1 MKSLLKSMDIS
12 HALKATKL
20 SAFLLFFAVSLLSTF
35 ALFEHQSYK
44 FYQISR
50 KGYDNVDWTYFQLE
64 RTFDGIKMVMDSD
77 RLSNEEKINILNV
90 KWELFTASIETAK
103 GPSFSYLLEYIP
115 KKSTISTSE
124 LKDFKQS
131 FMFVADEV
139 DKINHM
145 LEADQGWSPAVLSYL
160 AENYKEYY
168 EAVENISLRA
178 NQRASAVSSD
188 KQADLDSLQ
197 SGATLAYFSQAII
210 IVFFTIWGV
219 WQIKEA
225 KKINKSLAD
234 VNIALEKSNSELADS
249 KEHIMASFKDRN
261 LFIAKSSHE
270 LRTPLNAILGFV
282 DLAMDSSEEGSVQK
296 EYLQHAHESAKHL
309 LTLTEDI
316 LQYSKVENI
325 AYSYEPLNLHEI
337 VEAAEAMAYSDMEK
351 SQLRLV
357 KNVSPN
363 ITVWADAVRLRQII
377 INLMTNAS
385 KYAGFG
391 KTLELNATTKDGVAI
406 ITFSDNG
413 SGVPEDFVPLLFTPF
428 TRGVTVDCG
437 IPGSGIGLSTSF
449 KIAQTMGGTLEYEKN
464 SQGGALFSL
473 HVPVLSFDS
482 VKSGNSVKE
491 NASTDANAKVSNIEV
506 SANLEGVIVLGV
518 IKNPDLHEKISSIF
532 VSTGAQYMLV
542 PDWEYVNDIYAND
555 GFCWVVTDFD
565 DDQINFNNLQ
575 HLVRV
580 KNESDFCNLSRIKK
594 GG

>member
-12 HALKATKL
+12 QSLKATKL

-44 FYQISR
+44 FYQLSR

-64 RTFDGIKMVMDSD
+64 RTFDGIKMIMDSD
-77 RLSNEEKINILNV
+77 RISKEEKIKILSV
-90 KWELFTASIETAK
+90 KWELFTASVETAK
-103 GPSFSYLLEYIP
+103 GPSFSYLLDYVP
-115 KKSTISTSE
+115 KKSTISPAE
-124 LKDFKQS
+124 LKDFKES
-131 FMFVADEV
+131 FLFVAKEV
-139 DKINHM
+139 DKINNM
-145 LEADQGWSPAVLSYL
+145 LESDQGWSPSVLSYL
-160 AENYKEYY
+160 NENYKEYY
-168 EAVENISLRA
+168 EAVETISLRA

-234 VNIALEKSNSELADS
+234 VNNALEKSNLELAES
-249 KEHIMASFKDRN
+249 KETIMASFKDRN

-282 DLAMDSSEEGSVQK
+282 DLAMDSSEEGSMQK
-296 EYLQHAHESAKHL
+296 EFLQHAHESAKHL
-309 LTLTEDI
+309 LTLVEDI

-325 AYSYEPLNLHEI
+325 AYSYEPLNLLEI
-337 VEAAEAMAYSDMEK
+337 VDAAEAMAYTDMEK
-351 SQLRLV
+351 SKLRLL
-357 KNVSPN
+357 KDVSTN

-377 INLMTNAS
+377 INLITNAS
-385 KYAGFG
+385 KYAGVG
-391 KTLELNATTKDGVAI
+391 KTLELAAKVKDGFAI

-428 TRGVTVDCG
+428 TRGVSVDCG

-449 KIAQTMGGTLEYEKN
+449 KIAQTMGGMLTYQKN
-464 SQGGALFSL
+464 SMGGALFEL
-473 HVPVLSFDS
+473 HIPVLSFDS
-482 VKSGNSVKE
+482 VTAATVKNKNSPTIDGGE
-491 NASTDANAKVSNIEV
+491 NSNTSVSPD
-506 SANLEGVIVLGV
+506 LEGVIVLGV
-518 IKNPDLHEKISSIF
+518 IKNPDLHEKVGSLF

-542 PDWEYVNDIYAND
+542 PDWDYVNDIYAND
-555 GFCWVVTDFD
+555 GFCWVVTDFEEE
-565 DDQINFNNLQ
+565 QINFEHPA
-575 HLVRV
+575 HLIHVQ
-580 KNESDFCNLSRIKK
+580 NEEDFCNLSRIKK

>member
-1 MKSLLKSMDIS
+1 MDIS

-44 FYQISR
+44 FYQLSR

-64 RTFDGIKMVMDSD
+64 RTFDGIKMIMDSD
-77 RLSNEEKINILNV
+77 RTSQKEKQNLLAM
-90 KWELFTASIETAK
+90 KWELFTSSVETAK
-103 GPSFSYLLEYIP
+103 GPSFAYLLDYIP
-115 KKSTISTSE
+115 KKSSVSEEE
-124 LKDFKQS
+124 LKDFKGS
-131 FMFVADEV
+131 FVFISNEV
-139 DKINHM
+139 DKINAM
-145 LEADQGWSPAVLSYL
+145 LEKENGWNSQILGYLSK
-160 AENYKEYY
+160 NYTEYY
-168 EAVENISLRA
+168 EAVEKISLRA

-197 SGATLAYFSQAII
+197 SGATLAYFSQALI
-210 IVFFTIWGV
+210 IVFFTLWGV

-234 VNIALEKSNSELADS
+234 VNTALEKSNADLAES

-270 LRTPLNAILGFV
+270 LRTPLNAIMGFV
-282 DLAMDSSEEGSVQK
+282 DLAMDSSEEGSLQK

-325 AYSYEPLNLHEI
+325 AYSYEPLNLQEI
-337 VEAAEAMAYSDMEK
+337 IEAAESMAYTDLEK
-351 SQLRLV
+351 SQLKLIKTV
-357 KNVSPN
+357 PPNV
-363 ITVWADAVRLRQII
+363 TVWADAVRLRQII
-377 INLMTNAS
+377 INLITNAS

-391 KTLELNATTKDGVAI
+391 KTLKLKVYSKNGSAI

-413 SGVPEDFVPLLFTPF
+413 QGVPDDFVPLLFTPF
-428 TRGVTVDCG
+428 TRGVSVDCG

-449 KIAQTMGGTLEYEKN
+449 KIAQTMGGTLTYQKN
-464 SQGGALFSL
+464 SEGGALFEL
-473 HVPVLSFDS
+473 HIPLLSFDS
-482 VKSGNSVKE
+482 VGTSFQSE
-491 NASTDANAKVSNIEV
+491 TTSTEEGGESSNVV

-518 IKNPDLHEKISSIF
+518 LKNPDLHEKISSIF

-542 PDWEYVNDIYAND
+542 PDWDYVNDIYADD
-555 GFCWVVTDFD
+555 GFCWIVTDYEETQIVFD
-565 DDQINFNNLQ
+565 TSEHLIKINS
-575 HLVRV
+575 
-580 KNESDFCNLSRIKK
+580 EADFCNLSRIKK